1 MLITDG
7 VQYNFKEIFEQYNW
21 GNLPFMNVR
30 VFTYLIGREVS
41 DVREVKWMACANQG
55 TDKLIIILLCIWIKS
70 SSRILR
76 SPEHVRRSQGGSSP
90 LYSSNGSTDGV
101 KPQSQAQSQLEP
113 RVR

>member
-7 VQYNFKEIFEQYNW
+7 VQYNFKEIFEKYNW

-55 TDKLIIILLCIWIKS
+55 KHKYKFS
-70 SSRILR
+70 
-76 SPEHVRRSQGGSSP
+76 E
-90 LYSSNGSTDGV
+90 NN
-101 KPQSQAQSQLEP
+101 
-113 RVR
+113 